1 LEFYSKGYT
10 KSMEDLINELVKMP
24 GIGPRTAER
33 LAFYILK
40 ISKEQARALSDSI
53 LALKDKVVLCKNCF
67 NLSEDETC
75 RICKDPTR
83 DASILCVVEESKDII
98 AIEKTQGYKGL
109 YHVLLGVL
117 SPLDGIGPD
126 DLKIKELIPRIK
138 SSIIKELIIAT
149 SSSTEGEATALY
161 LTKLIKPLG
170 VKLTRIAYG
179 IPVGTNL
186 DYTDQA
192 TLARALEG
200 RTEL

>member
-1 LEFYSKGYT
+1 MTISKGYT
-10 KSMEDLINELVKMP
+10 KSMGDLINELVKMP

-40 ISKEQARALSDSI
+40 IPKEQARLLSYAIIS
-53 LALKDKVVLCKNCF
+53 LKDNITFCKNCF

-75 RICKDPTR
+75 RVCSDITR
-83 DASILCVVEESKDII
+83 DTSLICVVEEPKDII
-98 AIEKTQGYKGL
+98 AIEKTNGYKGL
-109 YHVLLGVL
+109 YHVLLGAL

-126 DLKIKELIPRIK
+126 ELKIKELISRIR
-138 SSIIKELIIAT
+138 STTINEIIIAT
-149 SSSTEGEATALY
+149 SSNTEGEATALY

-179 IPVGTNL
+179 IPVGSNL

-192 TLARALEG
+192 TLAKALEG

>member
-1 LEFYSKGYT
+1 
-10 KSMEDLINELVKMP
+10 MEDLINELVKMP

>member
-1 LEFYSKGYT
+1 MTTSKGYT

-33 LAFYILK
+33 LAFYVLK
-40 ISKEQARALSDSI
+40 IPKEQARLLSDAIVS
-53 LALKDKVVLCKNCF
+53 LKDNVTFCKTCF

-75 RICKDPTR
+75 RVCSDFTR
-83 DASILCVVEESKDII
+83 DTSLICVVEEPKDII
-98 AIEKTQGYKGL
+98 AIEKTHGYKGL
-109 YHVLLGVL
+109 YHVLLGAL

-126 DLKIKELIPRIK
+126 DLKIKELISRIR
-138 SSIIKELIIAT
+138 SASVKEIIIAT
-149 SSSTEGEATALY
+149 SSNTEGEATALY

-179 IPVGTNL
+179 IPVGSNL

-192 TLARALEG
+192 TLAKALEG

>member
-1 LEFYSKGYT
+1 MEFYSKGYT